1 MRLST
6 QADYAVRVVYELASR
21 PSGAIVQTK
30 EIAAAQDAPEGY
42 LAKVVQALARA
53 GVLRTVRGSQ
63 GGIVLARPAAEISV
77 REVCEAIEGPTMF
90 HRCAQ
95 RVEPCCGGPVRD
107 ARLLDEDRVAA
118 RRTNSRA
125 RPLRPWS
132 PRRPTATASP
142 SPTQREGG
150 ERRVTALMEQ
160 VEKALGDVRPALQA
174 DGGDI
179 ELVGVTDDGIVQ
191 VRLQGACAGCPMSQ
205 MTLTQGVE
213 RHLKT
218 VVPGVERVENLGF

>member
-1 MRLST
+1 
-6 QADYAVRVVYELASR
+6 V
-21 PSGAIVQTK
+21 
-30 EIAAAQDAPEGY
+30 
-42 LAKVVQALARA
+42 
-53 GVLRTVRGSQ
+53 TV
-63 GGIVLARPAAEISV
+63 
-77 REVCEAIEGPTMF
+77 
-90 HRCAQ
+90 
-95 RVEPCCGGPVRD
+95 
-107 ARLLDEDRVAA
+107 
-118 RRTNSRA
+118 
-125 RPLRPWS
+125 
-132 PRRPTATASP
+132 
-142 SPTQREGG
+142 
-150 ERRVTALMEQ
+150 LMEQ

>member
-21 PSGAIVQTK
+21 PSGTIVQTR

-53 GVLRTVRGSQ
+53 GLLRTVRGNQ

-95 RVEPCCGGPVRD
+95 RVEPCAESPCGTHAFWTRIESLLTHELESTTFAALVSQAPHRD
-107 ARLLDEDRVAA
+107 GEAVAHTARGR
-118 RRTNSRA
+118 
-125 RPLRPWS
+125 
-132 PRRPTATASP
+132 
-142 SPTQREGG
+142 
-150 ERRVTALMEQ
+150 
-160 VEKALGDVRPALQA
+160 
-174 DGGDI
+174 
-179 ELVGVTDDGIVQ
+179 
-191 VRLQGACAGCPMSQ
+191 
-205 MTLTQGVE
+205 
-213 RHLKT
+213 
-218 VVPGVERVENLGF
+218 